1 MWQNSLQILQHDKVK
16 LNDDLQNACKESG
29 VLGGK
34 ISVTKKERLQPQE
47 ENTGLEDQVASS
59 QVENDPL
66 QIHVPAKRGTTQKLE
81 NLVSSSEQ
89 GRTHLN
95 SEVGTLTIHIQSR
108 LLQIIAREDVK
119 EKTKKASGIGQP
131 NYNSKKPHVAQE
143 FAVKKTLSI
152 LGVKRQPDH

>member
-1 MWQNSLQILQHDKVK
+1 MWQNSVQILQHDKVK

-34 ISVTKKERLQPQE
+34 ISATKKERLQPQE
-47 ENTGLEDQVASS
+47 ENTSLEDQVASS

-119 EKTKKASGIGQP
+119 EKTEKASGIGQP
-131 NYNSKKPHVAQE
+131 NYNSKKPHAAQE

-152 LGVKRQPDH
+152 LGVKRQPDQ